1 MCVVVYV
8 YDASGSDSMLSIDV
22 RSIFLDML
30 ATRACYNHN
39 KNIIIILII
48 TISHTGFG
56 LHARDY
62 IVYFVIVL
70 GFFFSFEY
78 FGNLFDIVDSYVSIS
93 VLVWLLLP
101 VYTPRAQ
108 CQGKFERGPR
118 AEILNRIAFIFSQLI
133 ARLCLCVSVHL

>member
-1 MCVVVYV
+1 
-8 YDASGSDSMLSIDV
+8 MLSIDV
-22 RSIFLDML
+22 RPIFLEML

-70 GFFFSFEY
+70 VFFFSFEY
-78 FGNLFDIVDSYVSIS
+78 FGNLFDIVDSYVCVS
-93 VLVWLLLP
+93 VLVCLLLP

>member
-48 TISHTGFG
+48 TISHTGFPAC
-56 LHARDY
+56 ARLY
-62 IVYFVIVL
+62 SIFCYCF

-78 FGNLFDIVDSYVSIS
+78 FGNLFDIVDSYVCVS
-93 VLVWLLLP
+93 VLVCLLLP
-101 VYTPRAQ
+101 VDTPHAQ